1 MIIVAEKANLMKQ
14 NEEQRTAR
22 EASIAQRERAE
33 EEARKAVSALQ
44 DAFEDARKSLQT
56 AMSGVNQATESLGK
70 APDPESMPK
79 ISLSQPSKHGMYSGV
94 YESKSSI

>member
-14 NEEQRTAR
+14 NEEQRAAR

-44 DAFEDARKSLQT
+44 DAFEDARRSLQT

-70 APDPESMPK
+70 APDPELMPK
-79 ISLSQPSKHGMYSGV
+79 ISLNEPSKHGMCSGG
-94 YESKSSI
+94 I

>member
-14 NEEQRTAR
+14 NEEQRAAR

-79 ISLSQPSKHGMYSGV
+79 ISLNQPSKHGMYSGG
-94 YESKSSI
+94 I

>member
-1 MIIVAEKANLMKQ
+1 LIKQ
-14 NEEQRTAR
+14 NEEQRAAR
-22 EASIAQRERAE
+22 EAGITQRERAE

-70 APDPESMPK
+70 GPDPGSMPK
-79 ISLSQPSKHGMYSGV
+79 INLNKPSKHGMYSSV
-94 YESKSSI
+94 YKRKSLI